1 MARRHARYS
10 GVHDMARRRARY
22 SGDPTPSSGL
32 IILYYP
38 NRGSGVPSNFYR
50 GPRGPSFSMKGFP
63 PYFTGVPRDFCS
75 GIDGFPLFCTLVSW
89 LWRVSGFIFCRYFAA
104 GREEACRVPPNLC
117 RGPRLTRQG
126 SLHFPH
132 GSPGSGVC
140 LGVFFAGISL
150 LVGRKR
156 VGFPPIFAGGV
167 CLGVFFCR
175 YFAAGREEACRVP
188 PNLCKGPRLM
198 RQGSLND
205 DNVES

>member
-38 NRGSGVPSNFYR
+38 NRGLGVPSNFYR

-150 LVGRKR
+150 LVWRKR
-156 VGFPPIFAGGV
+156 VGFPPIFAGVPSSRVKVPTIFHMGPLALV
-167 CLGVFFCR
+167 CVWVCFLQVFRCWS
-175 YFAAGREEACRVP
+175 G
-188 PNLCKGPRLM
+188 
-198 RQGSLND
+198 GS
-205 DNVES
+205 V